1 MGVFFWG
8 GKKDFNKKTQ
18 YLDYQKPRPLLKRG
32 AWARTKS
39 APRFVSFHIGSI
51 HRENIFHAGSSGK
64 MRCVTAEKTRDF
76 TTSLNF
82 KKMIFAP
89 PEPYTKIIFLKDKRA
104 RAIFP
109 SAFGFIVPLFV
120 CLILKARP
128 TLFFR
133 AGSLIVKA
141 QLLSI
146 NKGWYVFPKCLETG
160 SFEFQVI
167 IIPYKKSPPQ
177 RESFCI

>member
-1 MGVFFWG
+1 MLFIG
-8 GKKDFNKKTQ
+8 GKKKISIKK
-18 YLDYQKPRPLLKRG
+18 LSIWIIKKPRPLLKRR

-51 HRENIFHAGSSGK
+51 HRENIFHADSSGK

-76 TTSLNF
+76 TASLNF

-89 PEPYTKIIFLKDKRA
+89 PNLIPKIIFLKDKRA

-109 SAFGFIVPLFV
+109 CAFGFIVPLFV
-120 CLILKARP
+120 CLILKEWRA
-128 TLFFR
+128 LFFR

-146 NKGWYVFPKCLETG
+146 NKGWYVFPHLE
-160 SFEFQVI
+160 SAAFDFHVI
-167 IIPYKKSPPQ
+167 MPLIKKPS
-177 RESFCI
+177 